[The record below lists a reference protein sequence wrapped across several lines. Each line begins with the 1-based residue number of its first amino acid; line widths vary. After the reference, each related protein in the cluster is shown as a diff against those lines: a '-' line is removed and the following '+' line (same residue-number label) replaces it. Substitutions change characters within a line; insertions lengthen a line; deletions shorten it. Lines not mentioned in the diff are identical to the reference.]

1 MSFFTEDYLHFFI
14 ELAGNNHKTWFD
26 ENRKRYETSVKKPF
40 YAFTQHLIDQ
50 LAKKDPSFAELQS
63 KDCVFRI
70 NRDIRFSKDKT
81 PYKLMCSAVVAPN
94 GKKSKAVN
102 GIYFELSPEHVRAYG
117 GIYEIDK
124 EDLEAVRE
132 GIASNMDEFR
142 SIYSSKTFK
151 KTFGEILGEKNK
163 VLPAHLKE
171 AAQEENL
178 IFNKQWY
185 FYAEFP
191 AEQVLSE
198 DLDQLMLS
206 CYEAGKPVEQFFNQ
220 FIQRS
225 WNDWFFLSY
234 Y

>member
-50 LAKKDPSFAELQS
+50 LAKKDPAFADLQS

-142 SIYSSKTFK
+142 SIYTSKTFK
-151 KTFGEILGEKNK
+151 NTFGEILGEKNK
-163 VLPAHLKE
+163 ILTAHLKE

-191 AEQVLSE
+191 AEQVLSQ

-206 CYEAGKPVEQFFNQ
+206 CYEAGKPLEQFFNQ

-225 WNDWFFLSY
+225 
-234 Y
+234 

>member
-1 MSFFTEDYLHFFI
+1 
-14 ELAGNNHKTWFD
+14 
-26 ENRKRYETSVKKPF
+26 
-40 YAFTQHLIDQ
+40 
-50 LAKKDPSFAELQS
+50 
-63 KDCVFRI
+63 
-70 NRDIRFSKDKT
+70 
-81 PYKLMCSAVVAPN
+81 MCSAVVTPN

-102 GIYFELSPEHVRAYG
+102 GIYFEFGPEHVRAYG

-124 EDLEAVRE
+124 EDLELVRE
-132 GIASNMDEFR
+132 GIAANLTEFR
-142 SIYSSKTFK
+142 SIYTSKTFK

-171 AAQEENL
+171 VAQEENL

-220 FIQRS
+220 FIKRS
-225 WNDWFFLSY
+225 
-234 Y
+234 

>member
-50 LAKKDPSFAELQS
+50 LAKKDPAFTDLQS

-142 SIYSSKTFK
+142 SIYTSKTFK
-151 KTFGEILGEKNK
+151 NTFGEILGEKNK
-163 VLPAHLKE
+163 ILTAHLKE

-191 AEQVLSE
+191 AEQILSE

-206 CYEAGKPVEQFFNQ
+206 CYEAGKPLEQFFNQ

-225 WNDWFFLSY
+225 
-234 Y
+234 

>member
-14 ELAGNNHKTWFD
+14 ELAGNKHKAWFD

-40 YAFTQHLIDQ
+40 YAFTQHLIDE
-50 LAKKDPSFAELQS
+50 LAKKDPAFADLQS

-151 KTFGEILGEKNK
+151 KTFDEILGEKNK

-191 AEQVLSE
+191 AETLLNE
-198 DLDQLMLS
+198 DLDKQLLK
-206 CYEAGKPVEQFFNQ
+206 CYEVGKPLEQFFNQ
-220 FIQRS
+220 FIQRA
-225 WNDWFFLSY
+225 
-234 Y
+234 

>member
-124 EDLEAVRE
+124 EDLDAVRE

-206 CYEAGKPVEQFFNQ
+206 CYEAGRPLEQFFNQ

-225 WNDWFFLSY
+225 
-234 Y
+234 

>member
-50 LAKKDPSFAELQS
+50 LAKKDPAFAELQS

-142 SIYSSKTFK
+142 SIYSSKNFK

-178 IFNKQWY
+178 ILNKQWY

-206 CYEAGKPVEQFFNQ
+206 CYEAGKPIEQFFNQ

-225 WNDWFFLSY
+225 
-234 Y
+234 

>member
-14 ELAGNNHKTWFD
+14 ELASNNHKTWFD
-26 ENRKRYETSVKKPF
+26 ENRKRYENSVKKPF
-40 YAFTQHLIDQ
+40 YAFTQHLINQ
-50 LAKKDPSFAELQS
+50 LALKDKAFVDLQS

-124 EDLEAVRE
+124 EDLETVRE
-132 GIASNMDEFR
+132 GIAANVHEFR
-142 SIYSSKTFK
+142 AIYNAPSFK
-151 KTFGEILGEKNK
+151 NTFGEILGEKNK
-163 VLPAHLKE
+163 VLPAHIKE
-171 AAQEENL
+171 AAKEEAL

-191 AEQVLSE
+191 AEQVLSPN
-198 DLDQLMLS
+198 LDELLLD
-206 CYEAGKPVEQFFNQ
+206 CYKAGKPLESFFNQ

-225 WNDWFFLSY
+225 
-234 Y
+234 

>member
-132 GIASNMDEFR
+132 GIAANMDAFR

-151 KTFGEILGEKNK
+151 KTFGEVLGEKNK

-225 WNDWFFLSY
+225 
-234 Y
+234 

>member
-206 CYEAGKPVEQFFNQ
+206 CYEAGKPLEQFFNQ

-225 WNDWFFLSY
+225 
-234 Y
+234 

>member
-14 ELAGNNHKTWFD
+14 ELAGNNHKNWFD

-40 YAFTQHLIDQ
+40 YAFTQHLIDK
-50 LAKKDPSFAELQS
+50 LAKKDAAFADLQS

-132 GIASNMDEFR
+132 GIAANMDEFR
-142 SIYSSKTFK
+142 SIYQSKTFI

-171 AAQEENL
+171 AAQDESL

-198 DLDQLMLS
+198 DLDQVMLS
-206 CYEAGKPVEQFFNQ
+206 CYEAGKPLEQFFNQ
-220 FIQRS
+220 FIQRA
-225 WNDWFFLSY
+225 
-234 Y
+234 

>member
-1 MSFFTEDYLHFFI
+1 MSFFTEDYLNFFI

-26 ENRKRYETSVKKPF
+26 ENRKRYENSIKKPF
-40 YAFTQHLIDQ
+40 YAFTQHIIDK
-50 LAKKDPSFAELQS
+50 LAKKDAAFSDLQS

-102 GIYFELSPEHVRAYG
+102 GIYFEFSAEHVRAYG

-132 GIASNMDEFR
+132 GIAANMDEFR
-142 SIYSSKTFK
+142 SIYQSKTFI

-163 VLPAHLKE
+163 ILPAHLKE
-171 AAQEENL
+171 AAQDENL

-198 DLDQLMLS
+198 DLDQIMLY
-206 CYEAGKPVEQFFNQ
+206 CYEAGKPLEQFFNQ
-220 FIQRS
+220 FIQRA
-225 WNDWFFLSY
+225 
-234 Y
+234 

>member
-124 EDLEAVRE
+124 EDLDAVRE

-206 CYEAGKPVEQFFNQ
+206 CYEAGKPLEQFFNQ

-225 WNDWFFLSY
+225 
-234 Y
+234 

>member
-14 ELAGNNHKTWFD
+14 ELAGNNHKPWFD
-26 ENRKRYETSVKKPF
+26 ENRKRYEESVKKPF
-40 YAFTQHLIDQ
+40 YAFTQHLIQ
-50 LAKKDPSFAELQS
+50 KLAMSDPQFADLQV

-142 SIYSSKTFK
+142 SIYTSKTFK

-163 VLPAHLKE
+163 ILPAHLKE
-171 AAQEENL
+171 AAQEEDL

-191 AEQVLSE
+191 AETLLAD
-198 DLDQLMLS
+198 DLDQQLIN
-206 CYEAGKPVEQFFNQ
+206 CYESGKPLEQFFNQ
-220 FIQRS
+220 FIQRA
-225 WNDWFFLSY
+225 
-234 Y
+234 

>member
-14 ELAGNNHKTWFD
+14 ELAGNNHKNWFD

-40 YAFTQHLIDQ
+40 YAFTQHLIDK
-50 LAKKDPSFAELQS
+50 LAKKDAAFADLQS

-132 GIASNMDEFR
+132 GIAANMDEFR
-142 SIYSSKTFK
+142 SIYESKIFK

-163 VLPAHLKE
+163 ILPAHLKE
-171 AAQEENL
+171 AAQDESL

-191 AEQVLSE
+191 AEQVLYE
-198 DLDQLMLS
+198 DLDQVMLS
-206 CYEAGKPVEQFFNQ
+206 CYEAGKPLEQFFNQ
-220 FIQRS
+220 FIQRA
-225 WNDWFFLSY
+225 
-234 Y
+234 

>member
-1 MSFFTEDYLHFFI
+1 MSFFTEDYLNFFI

-40 YAFTQHLIDQ
+40 YAFTEHLIKE
-50 LAKKDPSFAELQS
+50 LAKSDPQFSDLQV

-102 GIYFELSPEHVRAYG
+102 GIYFELGPEHVRAYG

-124 EDLEAVRE
+124 EDLELIRE
-132 GIASNMDEFR
+132 GIAANMEEFR
-142 SIYSSKTFK
+142 AIYTSSTFQ

-163 VLPAHLKE
+163 VLPSYLKE
-171 AAQEENL
+171 AAQKESL

-191 AEQVLSE
+191 AETVLSN
-198 DLDQLMLS
+198 DLDQQLLH
-206 CYEAGKPVEQFFNQ
+206 CYEVGKPLEQFFNQ
-220 FIQRS
+220 FIKRA
-225 WNDWFFLSY
+225 
-234 Y
+234 

>member
-102 GIYFELSPEHVRAYG
+102 GIYFELSPQHVRAYG

-124 EDLEAVRE
+124 EDLDAVRE

-206 CYEAGKPVEQFFNQ
+206 CYEAGRPLEQFFNQ

-225 WNDWFFLSY
+225 
-234 Y
+234 